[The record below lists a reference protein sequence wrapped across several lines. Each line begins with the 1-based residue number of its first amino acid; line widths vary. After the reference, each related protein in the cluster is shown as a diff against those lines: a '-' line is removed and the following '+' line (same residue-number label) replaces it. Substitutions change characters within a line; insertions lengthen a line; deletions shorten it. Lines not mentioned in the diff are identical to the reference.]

1 MWGRWPIML
10 SGISE
15 SMDIRYTRLARTV
28 CLMCIVQVSWSMMGL
43 KSRVRC
49 FGSVNW
55 KERKGPKLKSSLF
68 IWKIKETEGW
78 KWLELKSIFYFWFE
92 NVLRS
97 KREGKPRIE
106 IKKNNF
112 VFKIYIFSLLF
123 SSLLLSSSSSSSLL
137 SSLFPFSFSSFSF
150 LLSFSSSFL
159 LFFSSF
165 LLPSF
170 SSFFFVFFKK
180 KREREFK
187 IEILSKINGNQWE
200 CCRENSCDDRW
211 AFMCRERREYV
222 GQKKMRFMYKEC
234 IWIFER
240 RKYAYKEAG
249 FWGYPPRPWSKGR
262 FFTWP

>member
-1 MWGRWPIML
+1 ML

-68 IWKIKETEGW
+68 IWKIKEKEGW

-92 NVLRS
+92 NVLRN

-106 IKKNNF
+106 IKNFLFWKN
-112 VFKIYIFSLLF
+112 IYFPLLF

-137 SSLFPFSFSSFSF
+137 SFLFPFSFSSFSF
-150 LLSFSSSFL
+150 LLSFF
-159 LFFSSF
+159 LFFPPF
-165 LLPSF
+165 LFLF
-170 SSFFFVFFKK
+170 SSTFLSPPFFCLFVFFR
-180 KREREFK
+180 KRENESLK
-187 IEILSKINGNQWE
+187 S
-200 CCRENSCDDRW
+200 
-211 AFMCRERREYV
+211 
-222 GQKKMRFMYKEC
+222 
-234 IWIFER
+234 
-240 RKYAYKEAG
+240 
-249 FWGYPPRPWSKGR
+249 R
-262 FFTWP
+262 FFRK